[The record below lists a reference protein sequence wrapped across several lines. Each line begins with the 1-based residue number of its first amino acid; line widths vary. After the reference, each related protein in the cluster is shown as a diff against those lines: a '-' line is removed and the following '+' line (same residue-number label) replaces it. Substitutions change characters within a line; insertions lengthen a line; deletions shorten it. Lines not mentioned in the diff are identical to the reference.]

1 MSVVMMIIET
11 VVLIFNITAQLLLLA
26 SSFTISHSV
35 LEVTYVEQSKNGVF
49 LNSNGDMAAIGKG
62 LFRGD
67 QELQGQPVPGL
78 NGWLRVDKK
87 GAKIAW
93 NQRNVFIDVLRLG
106 VGINGGKKLL
116 VGMEGTRWVLVQ
128 KDGLSLMDVSW
139 EIEVAVCLEEKAW
152 PLMMWRGAKIMA
164 LLQKWSDHSPI
175 TFMSASEDYGPT
187 PYKFYSLWL
196 TVQGVD
202 DVVVQAMVE
211 CSDNRR
217 PDVVLL

>member
-1 MSVVMMIIET
+1 MSIVMMIIET

-128 KDGLSLMDVSW
+128 KDGLSLMDV
-139 EIEVAVCLEEKAW
+139 W
-152 PLMMWRGAKIMA
+152 PGAKIMA

-175 TFMSASEDYGPT
+175 SFMSASEDYGPT
-187 PYKFYSLWL
+187 PYRFYSLWL

-211 CSDNRR
+211 CSDNGR